1 MVVVMMLLWS
11 AAAQLVSFAGQG
23 RPDTIH
29 KSLEFFPF
37 AQKLDSPVFLPRSH
51 FKLLEGNV
59 GFTFGGDI
67 VLADGASVEV
77 AGGASVED
85 AGDAS
90 VLHDDGREMSTA
102 PGTACKVQLK

>member
-59 GFTFGGDI
+59 GFTFGGDGEG
-67 VLADGASVEV
+67 AD
-77 AGGASVED
+77 GGASE
-85 AGDAS
+85 
-90 VLHDDGREMSTA
+90 LHDDGREMSTA
-102 PGTACKVQLK
+102 PGTACKVMLK

>member
-1 MVVVMMLLWS
+1 MYPFLDKRGL
-11 AAAQLVSFAGQG
+11 
-23 RPDTIH
+23 IH
-29 KSLEFFPF
+29 NSQIIKVFPS
-37 AQKLDSPVFLPRSH
+37 KLNSPVFLPGSH

>member
-1 MVVVMMLLWS
+1 MVVVMTLLWS

-23 RPDTIH
+23 RPDTH
-29 KSLEFFPF
+29 VKNHSNCFFPS
-37 AQKLDSPVFLPRSH
+37 KLDSPLFLPRLH

-59 GFTFGGDI
+59 GFTFGGDG
-67 VLADGASVEV
+67 VGAD
-77 AGGASVED
+77 GASVED

-90 VLHDDGREMSTA
+90 ELHDDGREMSTA

>member
-37 AQKLDSPVFLPRSH
+37 ASKLDSPVFLPRSH

-59 GFTFGGDI
+59 GFTFGGDG
-67 VLADGASVEV
+67 VCTDGASVEV
-77 AGGASVED
+77 AG
-85 AGDAS
+85 DAS
-90 VLHDDGREMSTA
+90 ELHDDGREMSTA